1 MSNVAVLKSER
12 SVPATSP
19 DYLGP
24 AAVVEVGPGDL
35 EARLPGGAVVRA
47 ELALAFPYRPAAED
61 VVLVIGRGD
70 AHYVI
75 GVLRGSG
82 ETTLSFEG
90 DVSLRAVRGKLRLT
104 GDEGVEVKG
113 RELEILVGA
122 FKLVADS
129 MVHKATSAY
138 QRITGLFSA
147 RAGESHTVVDGT
159 STSKAKNGVLLTEE
173 KMTINGKQIYL
184 G

>member
-1 MSNVAVLKSER
+1 MSNVAVLKIER
-12 SVPATSP
+12 TAPAVPG

-24 AAVVEVGPGDL
+24 ATVTALGAGDVEV
-35 EARLPGGAVVRA
+35 RLPSGAVARA
-47 ELALAFPYRPAAED
+47 EMALAFPYRPAVED

-70 AHYVI
+70 AHYLI

-82 ETTLSFEG
+82 ETALAFEG
-90 DVSLRAVRGKLRLT
+90 DVSLRAIRGKLRLA
-104 GDEGVEVKG
+104 GDEGVEVRG

-122 FKLVADS
+122 FKVVADS

-138 QRITGLFSA
+138 QRIAGLLSV
-147 RAGESHTVVDGT
+147 RAGESQTLVDGT
-159 STSKAKNGVLLTEE
+159 STSKSKNGVILTEE
-173 KMTINGKQIYL
+173 KMTLNGKQIYL